1 MYNSLVGGKGRERAE
16 ILLREMKGGAKCKRV
31 ERVEE
36 RC

>member
-1 MYNSLVGGKGRERAE
+1 MYNSLVGEERAE
-16 ILLREMKGGAKCKRV
+16 ILLREMKVGAKRV